1 MNNNKYYVIQVIK
14 AGSKF
19 YCHTRWGRVGEPG
32 QSITKDCG
40 PSQATAEKEFA
51 KKFRDKTKNDWASV
65 RANTANFSKVA
76 GQYGL
81 VEIDHEGDAAEAEAA
96 LSGVKAKAA
105 AAPKSEKKVAA
116 STLPAETQNLIKI
129 VFDQDMFTDQLLRFE
144 IDVKQLPLG
153 KLNKNQ
159 IEKGFDVLERLED
172 AISRKAT
179 KEYEKLTSEFY
190 TIIPHSF
197 KRQRPPVIS
206 DKETVQQKND
216 MLNVLNDIEIAQSL
230 TEKDEKKKAKK
241 NDEDEVEL
249 PNPLDANYGLLGAE
263 VTPLAKSDKN
273 YKLIETY
280 FNNTKTG
287 YGRKVDLEGIFEVN
301 RKGEDARFKA
311 HDKLGNRKL
320 LWHGTNVA
328 VIVAILNTGLRIMP
342 HSGGRV
348 GKGMYFASESGKSA
362 SYVACNAKGEGF
374 MFLTEV
380 ALGKEHHITMD
391 DSSLKTPPKGFDC
404 IIAQGRTEPDHS
416 KAETVKLGGKDV
428 VMAMG
433 PPLVRAEYKN
443 SNFSQSEYLVY
454 QENQVRIRYLLK
466 LKFPVGYW

>member
-1 MNNNKYYVIQVIK
+1 
-14 AGSKF
+14 
-19 YCHTRWGRVGEPG
+19 
-32 QSITKDCG
+32 
-40 PSQATAEKEFA
+40 
-51 KKFRDKTKNDWASV
+51 
-65 RANTANFSKVA
+65 
-76 GQYGL
+76 L
-81 VEIDHEGDAAEAEAA
+81 VEIDHEGDAEEAEAA
-96 LSGVKAKAA
+96 LSGVKSKAASNAEKNAVKAA
-105 AAPKSEKKVAA
+105 AKVAE
-116 STLPAETQNLIKI
+116 SKLPSETQELMKI
-129 VFDQDMFTDQLLRFE
+129 VFDQDMFTGQLLKYE

-159 IEKGFDVLERLED
+159 IQKGFDVLERLED
-172 AISRKAT
+172 AVARKAT
-179 KEYEKLTSEFY
+179 KDLERLTSEFY

-206 DKETVQQKND
+206 DKETIQNKND

-230 TEKDEKKKAKK
+230 MEKEEKSKKGKKA
-241 NDEDEVEL
+241 DAEESEV
-249 PNPLDANYGLLGAE
+249 PNPLDSNYKLLGAE
-263 VTPLAKSDKN
+263 VTPLKKGDKM

-287 YGRKVDLEGIFEVN
+287 YGGKVELQGIFEVDRN
-301 RKGEDARFKA
+301 GEDARFKA
-311 HDKLGNRKL
+311 HEKLGNRKL

-348 GKGMYFASESGKSA
+348 GRGIYFASESGKSA
-362 SYVACNAKGEGF
+362 GYVACNAKGEGF

-391 DSSLKTPPKGFDC
+391 DSSLKSPPKGFDC
-404 IIAQGRTEPDHS
+404 VIAQGHTEPDHS
-416 KAETVKLGGKDV
+416 IAETVKLAGKDV

-433 PPLVRAEYKN
+433 KPLNRTEFKN
-443 SNFSQSEYLVY
+443 STFSQSEYLVY

-466 LKFPVGYW
+466 LKYPSGWW